1 MKDASERTSTLHA
14 DATAKPA
21 ASLADVKIRRKG
33 EKPGV
38 GRDAKP
44 GDLTSILAER
54 RDEAQ
59 ASGTAP
65 EKDDAR
71 PDEAV
76 SSQEPIDAE
85 TPELEQVPTDAPDAD
100 DEIEETPADASA
112 DAGSRPP
119 AATEDREDEATGDIE
134 PPADRNGSLHTS
146 DGGASHMSHPPTL
159 HAEPEE
165 PPASPPVATEAE
177 VETSQADEEAPAM
190 ATEAALGA
198 HETESRV
205 RDQAKTLR
213 ERLMAQRGAANG
225 SEAKTPPAAAKPP
238 QEPPSTSSKDDTHE
252 PAQAEAAVPVP
263 ASAVTQ
269 ETPSAPSDDR
279 DDRVEDDENSDSDS
293 GSPAEIVTDA
303 LLRKRMAAV
312 LLSESKRREEREAK
326 QSEKAQTESA
336 AEEPETPAEPPPPEP
351 APKWSP
357 PAKPTDIVR
366 YWTLARRGRRLPALS
381 DLDLGEIARNW
392 PDSLLLRYVSDTGL
406 LELEKS
412 LSRLSSAGSAQP
424 DGPEK
429 KIDYTPDVI
438 DWVVHQG
445 LVVTKDGNPVRA
457 TDEFDV
463 EDGIARYRVVALPLG
478 EDGSEIDHVLCHLEP
493 E

>member
-14 DATAKPA
+14 DAAAKPA
-21 ASLADVKIRRKG
+21 ASLADVKIRRPG

-59 ASGTAP
+59 ASGAAP
-65 EKDDAR
+65 ETDDAR
-71 PDEAV
+71 PDEA
-76 SSQEPIDAE
+76 SAIQDPIDAE
-85 TPELEQVPTDAPDAD
+85 TSDPDPAETGAPVAD
-100 DEIEETPADASA
+100 DEIEETHADALS
-112 DAGSRPP
+112 DASSPP
-119 AATEDREDEATGDIE
+119 VIEEDHEDDATGDDEATGDIE
-134 PPADRNGSLHTS
+134 PPADRNGSRQTS
-146 DGGASHMSHPPTL
+146 DGDASHTSHPPTL
-159 HAEPEE
+159 NAEPEPAE
-165 PPASPPVATEAE
+165 PPVSPPVATEAE
-177 VETSQADEEAPAM
+177 LETSQADEEAPAM
-190 ATEAALGA
+190 ATEAALSA

-225 SEAKTPPAAAKPP
+225 SEAEAP
-238 QEPPSTSSKDDTHE
+238 QEPPSTLAEDDAQD
-252 PAQAEAAVPVP
+252 PAQAEAAVPAPV
-263 ASAVTQ
+263 SAATP
-269 ETPSAPSDDR
+269 ETPSAPSDER
-279 DDRVEDDENSDSDS
+279 DDRIEDEEDSDRDF

-336 AEEPETPAEPPPPEP
+336 AEEPETPAEPPPAEP

-357 PAKPTDIVR
+357 PAKPIDIVR

-463 EDGIARYRVVALPLG
+463 EDGVARYRVVALPLG